1 MLGAMTSRWC
11 WLLTACLACG
21 GADLADDGGVEPPGD
36 AGVDPVD
43 ATVTDAT
50 TASDAAPFDGGP
62 EDDAGTPEPSVSL
75 GTGQLDFEPIP
86 SDGELELARGGQG
99 GVHLYVAARVVAVE
113 PDRLITRYFGY
124 DAESGLRIFIPTS
137 RSLDPTDVIDE
148 GGSFV
153 RAGDRLIL
161 DETRVD
167 QTEIV
172 GRQIRIEVVVEAP
185 DGDLTDSA
193 IITVVDEI

>member
-1 MLGAMTSRWC
+1 MLSGMTSRRC
-11 WLLTACLACG
+11 WLLIACMACG
-21 GADLADDGGVEPPGD
+21 GADLEPDGGHRDASIDVPD
-36 AGVDPVD
+36 AGRDGLVE
-43 ATVTDAT
+43 A
-50 TASDAAPFDGGP
+50 DAAPTDAGP
-62 EDDAGTPEPSVSL
+62 PMDFGTPEPSVIL
-75 GTGQLDFEPIP
+75 GTGQLEFEPIP
-86 SDGELELARGGQG
+86 SDGELELTRGSQG
-99 GVHLYVAARVVAVE
+99 GVHLYVAARVFAVE
-113 PDRLITRYFGY
+113 PDRLIARWFGY
-124 DAESGLRIFIPTS
+124 DAESGLRIFLPVS
-137 RSLDPTDVIDE
+137 RSLDPTDVLDE

-193 IITVVDEI
+193 VITVVDEI